1 MTNETNLDA
10 RDHAAAAR
18 SSIMSRITH
27 SIASKIFG
35 LSIFLLALT
44 IGLSI
49 YLLTEVSRSSVDIA
63 IIARHDLPLAAAIE
77 DLNEYGLRRRLAFAR
92 WFGALNRDKPNQEAV
107 AEASANY
114 ETFTPKLMAEFTHIL
129 EIIDAYPPTETR
141 AVALAEIRA
150 VIVGL
155 QLGYPAITKRQREL
169 IELQKQGRHDEA
181 NSLVNVLNDTTRMIQ
196 TQRSQLS
203 DKVTQMSARTAAA
216 AEARQLRVRWLTVA
230 ATASAVALGLL
241 IAAWVTRRVT
251 RPIRSLSAAVQDVRG
266 GNLEVQL
273 AVESKDEI
281 GTLTDSFNFFVQELR
296 AKEEIKRTFG
306 KYIDPRVLEHMLQTP
321 GAQGSAGEKR
331 VMTVSFGDMVGFSGL
346 SEHLTPSLM
355 VTLLNR
361 HFGLQAQ
368 CVQDQLGIVD
378 KYIGD
383 AIMAFWGPPFVKPEE
398 QVLLACIAAL
408 KQVASLQILRAEL
421 PELTGLR
428 ESGFVLDSRI
438 GICTGEV
445 VVGNIGSESSRSYT
459 VIGDTVNVASRLESA
474 NRTYGTNI
482 LINESTAL
490 AVKGQMETR
499 EIDTIAV
506 KGRVASVRVFELLG
520 ASGSTGNEVMSMRDA
535 YEAALTLYRSRRWS
549 EAAGAFRRCVELYPA
564 DRPSRVMLD
573 RCELMV
579 SSPPD
584 QAWDGTWKLQQK

>member
-1 MTNETNLDA
+1 MTNESKLGAINEA
-10 RDHAAAAR
+10 KAAPP
-18 SSIMSRITH
+18 SFVGRITH

-35 LSIFLLALT
+35 LAIFLLALT

-63 IIARHDLPLAAAIE
+63 IISRHDLPLAAAVDDI
-77 DLNEYGLRRRLAFAR
+77 NESGLRRRLAFAR
-92 WFGALNRDKPNQEAV
+92 WFGALNRDKPNPEV
-107 AEASANY
+107 VVEASANY
-114 ETFTPKLMAEFTHIL
+114 EVFNGKQVAGFVRAR
-129 EIIDAYPPTETR
+129 EIIDAYPPSEAR
-141 AVALAEIRA
+141 AATLAEVKTMIS
-150 VIVGL
+150 
-155 QLGYPAITKRQREL
+155 QLESAFPAISARQLQL
-169 IELQKQGRHDEA
+169 IELQKQGRHEEA
-181 NSLVNVLNDTTRMIQ
+181 NGLLNVLNDSIRMVQ
-196 TQRSQLS
+196 SQRSHLS
-203 DKVTQMSARTAAA
+203 DKVTKLSAEAAAA
-216 AEARQLRVRWLTVA
+216 AEARQQRVRWLTVA

-251 RPIRSLSAAVQDVRG
+251 RPIRSLSAAVQDVRD
-266 GNLEVQL
+266 GNLEVHI

-281 GTLTDSFNFFVQELR
+281 GTLTDSFNYFVQELR

-306 KYIDPRVLEHMLQTP
+306 KYIDPRVLEHMLLTP
-321 GAQGSAGEKR
+321 GAQDSAGEKR

-383 AIMAFWGPPFVKPEE
+383 AIMAFWGPPFVKAEE
-398 QVLLACIAAL
+398 QALLACVAAL

-428 ESGFVLDSRI
+428 NSGFVLDSRI
-438 GICTGEV
+438 GICTGDV

-459 VIGDTVNVASRLESA
+459 VIGDTVNVTSRLESA

-482 LINESTAL
+482 LINESTAR
-490 AVKGQMETR
+490 AVKGRMETR

-506 KGRVASVRVFELLG
+506 KGRVESVRIFELLG
-520 ASGSTGNEVMSMRDA
+520 RSGSTGSEVTGLRDA
-535 YEAALTLYRSRRWS
+535 YEAALSLYRSRRWS
-549 EAAGAFRRCVELYPA
+549 EAAAGFRGCAELCPT

-573 RCELMV
+573 RCEIMV